1 MPIIDEEFLS
11 KLVREPVV
19 ADISRE
25 QEDAFSKIARL
36 ASVRERCSQELMGRL
51 VRDGFSE
58 DDARSAVA
66 RALSC
71 GLVDDLRY
79 GETLVRSRISQGKGR
94 AGIEEELAL
103 RGIAACD
110 LAGWPDEYFPS
121 DGPTEEQRAFDLL
134 CKKPPRSK
142 NVYAA
147 ACRKLAS
154 RGFSRDVVFS
164 VARRYAERG
173 DGVF

>member
-11 KLVREPVV
+11 KLVREPIV
-19 ADISRE
+19 ADVSQE

-36 ASVRERCSQELMGRL
+36 VSVRERCSCELVARL
-51 VRDGFSE
+51 MRDGLSE
-58 DDARSAVA
+58 DIARDAVS

-79 GETLVRSRISQGKGR
+79 GVTLVRSRISQGKGR
-94 AGIEEELAL
+94 AGIEEELASC
-103 RGIAACD
+103 GISACD
-110 LAGWPDEYFPS
+110 LEGWPDEFFPS
-121 DGPTEEQRAFDLL
+121 DGPTEEQRAFDVLL
-134 CKKPPRSK
+134 RKPPRSK
-142 NVYAA
+142 NVYAS

-164 VARRYAERG
+164 VARRYAEHC